1 VRVGRSLRSLSFL
14 LSWTLVCSLWLSS
27 TAVAT
32 TYELD
37 QGQAAPVSGILL
49 DQSAAVKAVEAVR
62 DAESLAKE
70 VVVLKQALVAKDG
83 EIENLEAQVGQLRQ
97 EAADRATANAI
108 NEDRFQRQQEIEARY
123 RALLDEGSKLLT
135 ASNAALKR
143 ADERI
148 ESLEK
153 RAFWTTILLPIM
165 TFIGFLAGG
174 L

>member
-1 VRVGRSLRSLSFL
+1 MRWRPHLISLSCFFAIL
-14 LSWTLVCSLWLSS
+14 FSVPGAW
-27 TAVAT
+27 AD

-37 QGQAAPVSGILL
+37 RGQGAPVSGILL
-49 DQSAAVKAVEAVR
+49 DQFAAVKAVEAVR
-62 DAESLAKE
+62 DVESLTK
-70 VVVLKQALVAKDG
+70 VVAGLKQQVRAKDG

-97 EAADRATANAI
+97 EAADRATANAV

-123 RALLDEGSKLLT
+123 RTLLDEGTKLLA
-135 ASNAALKR
+135 ASNTALKR

-153 RAFWTTILLPIM
+153 RAFWM
-165 TFIGFLAGG
+165 TVLAPLMAFIGFLAGG